1 VGNRPEQSDR
11 RKDMGTI
18 LLIILILVVIG
29 ALPTWPHSRSW
40 GYYPSGGVGLI
51 LLILII
57 LLLLGRI

>member
-1 VGNRPEQSDR
+1 MSL
-11 RKDMGTI
+11 I
-18 LLIILILVVIG
+18 LIIILVIVFAG

-40 GYYPSGGVGLI
+40 GYYPSSGLGLV